1 MDKRYRHLFT
11 LVAQTIANTAEQVMD
26 LHNKNG
32 EEKEYQTAEI
42 MRNDYLNLHEKLS
55 SEQDLKKADYARLL
69 VGAIIVTN
77 QLDNRIKSEQ
87 KALQG
92 YKIDIIPKLDQINN
106 ELDEEK
112 ALQLASEIF
121 EIKEEEEI
129 EQEKTE

>member
-1 MDKRYRHLFT
+1 MDKRYRNLFT
-11 LVAQTIANTAEQVMD
+11 LIAQTTANTAEQVMD
-26 LHNKNG
+26 LHKTNN

-42 MRNDYLNLHEKLS
+42 MRDDYMHLHDKLVT
-55 SEQDLKKADYARLL
+55 EEDLKKADYARLL
-69 VGAIIVTN
+69 VGTIIVVN
-77 QLDNRIKSEQ
+77 QLESKIKSEQ

-121 EIKEEEEI
+121 EIKEEIEE
-129 EQEKTE
+129 EKTE